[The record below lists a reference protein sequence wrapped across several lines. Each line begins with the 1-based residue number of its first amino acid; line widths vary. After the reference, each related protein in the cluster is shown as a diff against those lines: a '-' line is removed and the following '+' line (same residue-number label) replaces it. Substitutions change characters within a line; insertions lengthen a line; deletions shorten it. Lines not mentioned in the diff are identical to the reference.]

1 VAVYF
6 ITGKLGT
13 GKSLA
18 AVEKIRLALEAGK
31 KIATNLDIF
40 PEHLVARSNRTS
52 LIRLPDKP
60 RLCDLDA
67 CGFGCDEPDYT
78 GQKFGLMVLDELGT
92 WFNTRSWN
100 DKERLPVIDWFLH
113 SRKKR
118 WDVMFLVQDIEAV
131 DKQLRDALCEHLV
144 RCRRLDRFALPL
156 VGRLIKM
163 LTGFTVR
170 MPQIHVA
177 SVYYEDKFD
186 PNMFVERWWYRGRDL
201 YNGYDTGQVFKSG
214 MEMVGDELRDM
225 RAVSTTLSAW
235 HVAGRHPK
243 PPKVPGLIAHLARMP
258 WIAPAVLLA
267 LFLSLGGGRSPAT
280 RLLEWGLCRRRRVRS
295 QNALWGNSPVP
306 SPVSSDGSDRELVP
320 GASSSRAAI
329 AVDFFAWR
337 TSGFTRMTQ
346 APIDDAHLEVAQAR
360 AAAGNVVRFRRTP

>member
-1 VAVYF
+1 MAVYF

-31 KIATNLDIF
+31 RIATNLDIF
-40 PEHLVARSNRTS
+40 PEHLVARSNRTC

-67 CGFGCDEPDYT
+67 CGFGCDEADYT
-78 GQKFGLMVLDELGT
+78 GKKFGLMVLDELGT

-131 DKQLRDALCEHLV
+131 DKQLREALCEHLV

-156 VGRLIKM
+156 VGRLIKL

-170 MPQIHVA
+170 MPQVHVA
-177 SVYYEDKFD
+177 AVYYEDRID

-201 YNGYDTGQVFKSG
+201 YKGYDTGQVFKSG

-235 HVAGRHPK
+235 HVAGRYPK
-243 PPKVPGLIAHLARMP
+243 PPKVPGLIALLARMP
-258 WIAPAVLLA
+258 LIAPAVLWA
-267 LFLSLGGGRSPAT
+267 LFLSLGGGRSPAG
-280 RLLEWGLCRRRRVRS
+280 RLMDWGLCRPRRVAR
-295 QNALWGNSPVP
+295 QAALWGNPPPSSPASNDP
-306 SPVSSDGSDRELVP
+306 PAGELMP
-320 GASSSRAAI
+320 EASSSRPALGE
-329 AVDFFAWR
+329 DFYLWR
-337 TSGFTRMTQ
+337 TTWLS
-346 APIDDAHLEVAQAR
+346 R
-360 AAAGNVVRFRRTP
+360 AAQVPPAIGVLSLAQPSGAPLGGTAKG